1 MPYEYK
7 AKVTD
12 VVDGDTITV
21 DIDLGFE
28 IFLCN
33 QKVRLLGIDTPESR
47 TVNKAEKVFGT
58 LSKEFAKKFIDSCK
72 DKLVILRTYIEKSE
86 VNAPIVNEQKEKFGR
101 ILGRIINPETKEV
114 LNDELVKNYLAVKY
128 LGENKEEIKNLHL
141 QNRKKL
147 IDQKIVNLTYIEAGL

>member
-47 TVNKAEKVFGT
+47 TVNKAEKVFGA
-58 LSKEFAKKFIDSCK
+58 LSKEFTKKFIDSCK
-72 DKLVILRTYIEKSE
+72 DQLVILRTYIEKSE

-101 ILGRIINPETKEV
+101 ILGRIINPETKAV

-147 IDQKIVNLTYIEAGL
+147 IDQKIVSLTYIEAGL